1 MSNNIYKSIASLFFV
16 CSFFLFAQSQSI
28 TITSPASNST
38 FTGCSPFSVSF
49 TSTGVS
55 TFRYEYSLDGVLWK
69 QIGNNFFGSPFTGAE
84 IPFYPNNPSISI
96 RIVNNSNPNVGST
109 ITGLRASG
117 EFGQNQLEFTNPTSS
132 GSEIVVNFNGS
143 QYLSWNANYTKCTPF
158 VHILLSTNAGI
169 DFPIT
174 VTSFLNN
181 ANASFT
187 YNHNAIA
194 AGASKAVF
202 KIVDAYNSSN
212 FAVTPYVNLKSGV
225 AASNP
230 VEITSPAALSTLT
243 GCSAVT
249 MNYTGSVS
257 DYFNFEYSTDGGSSW
272 VVGTGWIWG
281 ASTSNFTFNIP
292 SHSGVLQTRFVKNSS
307 PFITVTGPNYNIV
320 NSVPQIKFTNPNIN
334 SIIDKTNTLTL
345 TWNASPSC
353 IPSIKI
359 ENSTDNGNTWHV
371 LYSGSNSIYYSVQ
384 PSVLSTLPGSSL
396 LKISDLN
403 NASNFNVTQLVLEEP
418 SITVNTVVGTLSFS
432 SCPNASANI
441 SFNKFGLGQIYNFN
455 LQYSLNG
462 GSTWQLIN
470 SNYISYNNNPIG
482 FTWNNIPEAVYTS
495 TGVLVKVT
503 EITSGLSISGSTLLN
518 FAAKLPVATYTGVV
532 SPTSQQPV
540 CQAYFK
546 PILNFCGNQD
556 VYLTTNSGAD
566 LIPVTI
572 NANFQ
577 QFYFNFPASYDNGVN
592 YRVVYRQSSNP
603 TVSVMGS
610 NFTFTKGFGS
620 ISSFNSTQQTNTANV
635 LYVNFAQL
643 CNISNANIDF
653 SLDGGTSY
661 TNYASN
667 VPNNSNGM
675 FSYTTPG
682 TTTTGFRVRIS
693 SAIDPTISVTSNIAN
708 VVNPTAPI
716 VKSLSVTS
724 VNLSTICGNS
734 SSITIARNYTGSTW
748 YSLSYSTDGGASW
761 KLSSEYFLN
770 LSGINT
776 TGTSTISFPFV
787 SSNQFRVKITEQANP
802 FFPVGLSN
810 LLTYNTTLTSS
821 LITMSAPSNLS
832 GNSTNFVYYS
842 ANSNCVPFVNVY
854 VSTNNGVSFEK
865 LYEKS
870 NTVGY
875 FQWTAYNE
883 NIPQARYKIESW
895 LNPAISVTSAAF
907 SITPTPVAGI
917 TLTGV
922 PAGLASCATF
932 GFNFQHIPFTSQ
944 NFRVEMT
951 TDGGASWRLVQNASL
966 YGSPLF
972 SVSNLSVGELPVNSV
987 INIRISR
994 SDNPSISATTT
1005 GITVTSLGVAG
1016 VEFISPISTTQYVS
1030 NASSAIN
1037 LVTTGLGCAIKDV
1050 KLEYSLDN
1058 GATYRVINDK
1068 FTLINNINWYIPNGT
1083 NTSEARLRI
1092 SDLNPNSV
1100 TVTSQAF
1107 NITNPFVIITVPGT
1121 VYQSVSV
1128 NIPVRYGGN
1137 NDYANFYSY
1146 YSLDNGSTWTYV
1158 NYAGYLGGTG
1168 STSFNFTPPIVTSLT
1183 SAIIMLGNSSSIG
1196 SVTKSYLSN
1205 TFNIDRP
1212 LVGFL
1217 PTLTGANI
1225 LANNANRTFNIT
1237 YAGWGGNTMYWFY
1250 TFDNGATATYQGN
1263 IFLSGTN
1270 SSTITWNPGIVGSVT
1285 GVKLAFGNS
1294 SSWASST
1301 NRYYSDE
1308 FFLTPPLLSVTS
1320 PMAGANIEANGVLVT
1335 NVVYTFSGWP
1345 SSTYYPYYT
1354 FDNGTTATRI
1364 TPPSSISLNGSGT
1377 NNFNW
1382 TPPTVSTITGTRLAW
1397 GNSTNWT
1404 SSTVKF
1410 LGHPFNLI
1418 PAINNVV
1425 TVTATN
1431 ATFGMCQGR
1440 QVVLTFG
1447 GSGVYNAGNRY
1458 VAEIVSSNA
1467 SAVGTGYYAG
1477 EIASTLTS
1485 GVITITTPNVGY
1497 SGSWVLRVYSTAP
1510 QITNVNNL
1518 KFQGITFGSNACIT
1532 ANNNNALLSI
1542 DGIGTLPLAG
1552 SIAYQINTTFAGGNQ
1567 FIAQLSNSIGGFN
1580 FPINI
1585 GSVTGTTAGSI
1596 PVNIPTGLATSSNY
1610 QIRVVS
1616 TNLPTTSSPTVQ
1628 FTINNAYIDVWS
1640 IAGNNFCPGSNFSTI
1655 FDADGDFLTGNQ
1667 FRVELSNSSGNFPT
1681 GTFIGS
1687 LSDDMGGIDL
1697 VANSTIPSSIANSN
1711 FYRVRVQSTNP
1722 FSNTSFDRE
1731 SPYFRTFSSCYN
1743 TISASTGPYFAGST
1757 LRVNI
1762 TPNVT
1767 FAGGNIYIAQLSDA
1781 SGSFANPQ
1789 FVGSVAGTSLATITG
1804 VIPALSSAGSNFSV
1818 RVVSTNH
1825 PSTSS
1830 GFFLG
1835 NINPLQI
1842 TMSPSINASGFCQEA
1857 YVKLGDLTVSGAP
1870 NMNNQYIVQMN
1881 DNGSV
1886 NFFSPFNV
1894 FAFSSSLSGIVS
1906 VPGFYI
1912 PTSVTGNGFNR
1923 SFRVISTSP
1932 SATSQN
1938 IIGTFGYNTK
1948 CFGSVSVSNATLAP
1962 NENYTVTYNLYPN
1975 VAYSAGNQFIAEVSN
1990 NGFVTVLGIGS
2001 VTSVASGVIP
2011 VSIPNTLPTGGYQL
2025 RVRATNFASTSFPEN
2040 ISINQVNIKA
2050 GFVDNT
2056 KSYCRGGKLFL
2067 ENFSV
2072 LSAVNLDNSYVVQ
2085 ISQSPSF
2092 VSGIYDLTTITSA
2105 AMGTISIGELDL
2117 PMSLPNMNATYYIR
2131 VRSTSP
2137 VSFGNYLSAIN
2148 IGGNCIVF
2156 SSSPSSNYCPND
2168 ASSVLFSTVDFK
2180 AGNRFTLLLSDEF
2193 GNFNSALPLNNVLRS
2208 TAGSNMTFNFTIP
2221 SGLPQGSNYK
2231 LKIASN
2237 NFVSESTTTAGFTIN
2252 QACLGVPG
2260 GFNTA
2265 VSQCSFIPLVTVA
2278 ANGSIND
2285 GNEYRLILT
2294 NNAGVPV
2301 SGIGLNS
2308 LLGIVATNTSG
2319 IITFENVILPTV
2331 SGTYRIRVQATNPS
2345 VASSLTN
2352 NFSITTNCLGAPF
2365 FPFNKICS
2373 GNTFNANI
2381 YVGSGNTYNT
2391 GNLFMI
2397 ELSNGSGSFASP
2409 ITVYS
2414 VLGTAANFSALVTI
2428 PSNMASGGGYK
2439 LRVRSTNPAFTSAD
2453 GNTFTIDQVCLSA
2466 GSVAFGPYIGGS
2478 SSISIPVQT
2487 VGNVVNGT
2495 TQYSAALYNQF
2506 GTFIGNIGTPT
2517 TATTITGT
2525 LPSVSNGGY
2534 YYAIITSTNPTAT
2547 SSQSNLFIVNQTGL
2561 EISTVAGS
2569 YCVGSS
2575 VLGVVFTA
2583 TGSVGGGNQ
2592 YALDL
2597 SDANGN
2603 FNFTYYPLGFISDN
2617 TVGVKTISGVIPI
2630 GITQSANYRLRVRAS
2645 NGSISL
2651 GTPININAT
2660 FEWTGAVN
2668 KDWNNVGNW
2677 SCPLLPTSNIDV
2689 VIPQIGNGNYP
2700 EINVTN
2706 AVARNMTVN
2715 TLASAFVLDNG
2726 LLSVYGNL
2734 VINGTFNSNSLG
2746 GINFLGVFNTNH
2758 DILGSGTVNLGL
2770 VTVPSFNYLN
2780 IRNTVSSMYRYYNY
2794 GYTYNYSVVNN
2805 IYEFYNYNRFEA
2817 YNNFTV
2823 INRFQ
2828 NDYVFNVYN
2837 TFVSNP
2843 EFYIGNFF
2851 VNNSTFFNPAVSS
2864 FYFTGTNSFIS
2875 GTNAPT
2881 FYNFYVNNGVN
2892 LSLQNIGI
2900 NVCANYGN
2908 NGFFNGLGY
2917 PVSFIAAPN
2926 NVPTIISGSGFS
2938 NFGSVIFNN
2947 IYGVNVT
2954 NNIAVQNNFLN
2965 IAGFNA
2971 GTSVISFTGNGI
2983 QNVSMAGIGNLTF
2996 NGINVAE
3003 TTSDLGVDANLVV
3016 QGSFTNRGRFRN
3028 NRATYFEG
3036 NAPQVISGSGYSS
3049 FNYIYNYNTFGVTI
3063 LTNIVVDG
3071 NLENNGQLNAAG
3083 YTISTTGITAQT
3095 ISGTNVINLGSLENT
3110 NTTGLDITQ
3119 DVVVQ
3124 GSFTNRGRVRGRD
3137 NTVVFG
3143 GDAVQT
3149 VVNTGTE
3156 AVFTNI
3162 SVTNTVAAVNLEGS
3176 YVVNG
3181 NISNAGLLNASNTV
3195 ITLSGVAN
3203 QTISGTNEVV
3213 LGTVLNE
3220 NTTGIV
3226 ATQDVAVTGN
3236 FRNRGRF
3243 RSTETLSLEGT
3254 TAQTISGNSS
3264 LELTNVINT
3273 NITELKVETPL
3284 VVSGNIANN
3293 GVLDASTT
3301 VISTTGTAVQSI
3313 TGSTVELGTLVNT
3326 NTVGGV
3332 KVEAP
3337 VEVKADII
3345 NNGSLTIDA
3354 PLTFAGTSQTI
3365 SGTSAPLVQ
3374 DVTVAPSSTVAVKGS
3389 FRSRGRIVNNS
3400 ASTGIVAAPAT
3411 TVSFEGTTK
3420 QSIEGTTPTAFANI
3434 AVQNASGIDVKQ
3446 TVSATG
3452 VSLAGGNLIVDAGK
3466 SVNITSADPNA
3477 VVRTNSSYVEGT
3489 LTRVVTAS
3497 GAAYTFPVGTTD
3509 AYRGVEVTF
3518 TGANNAG
3525 GIAVTP
3531 SASAPAL
3538 TQPAPNGA
3546 PLALFDPNLNDTL
3559 KAILP
3564 VSWKVEAQ
3572 NPSTPGDYNIALQA
3586 PVTLPGYA
3594 NPAELTVVKRA
3605 DENSPWV
3612 LAGDPAPVQTV
3623 TGGVKFSR
3631 RNVRSFSEYAVAGT
3645 CANVSRV
3652 STKPGIEQVDG
3663 TFRSD
3668 MEGNNYEWTIDDS
3681 VQRVLTT
3688 RTITPRKS
3696 GRYRVRVIVS
3706 GCYSE
3711 ASEYI
3716 DFTAPNGMAEIKL
3729 IETLLVYPNPA
3740 KGEFT
3745 IESETAA
3752 SGAYAIE
3759 MTNSMGNTVFV
3770 KTFNFIDANKLK
3782 YTHNTESLPTGI
3794 YFIKVSNKDKIKVI
3808 KLVVQ

>member
-28 TITSPASNST
+28 TITSPTPASTLQSCEEYEVKWTNTGTINNVNIDYSFNGGQTWKSLASFITNTGSRYVIVPSLASATNHTLRIRDSYNSSVFATVAGFTIQNSSTNKLRFTGPLNYGQPLVYNSGSGFSLQYNQSEVCVSEIEITLSTNGGVDFNISVTGKINTSNGSYYYTVPAGMNSKNCYFKIQDTGNPANFDVSERFELITPISFFELLPAASGSTYSLCNSISLYYRGTASQNYVIEYSLQGSGVWRSAGSYWGNTSSIAQVYNFAVKSTTGTYITRAYVSGNPSTSILGPSFQVQNGTPSLIITNPTGTQSYTLGQTLGISFQAVCTDIVRLDISSDAGQTWVNYVNNQGNSGYISMTIPTSFSGNYLARVYDVANPTVESIMQFVVIPPSLTVLSTSTGLTCANYNIQWSTKGMSSNTFNLSYSTNGGSTYIPIANNQFVSGAVKNYTWNVPSTLSGAVRLRVMEVNSSISGVRDIAINNYQGNITAVSYDAGNQQPCNYSISWTGTACGYNVYFTPDNGNTLYTLQTNTTGNNLYITEIPTSLTGIAHKVLVRSATHPTVSFLGTNIVTFSGATAITNVFPSSGSYTGNNYVSLSWSRPICKIPNVNVELSTNGGVNFFTVSTNNDNNSYFYLLPNINTNQARVRVTSTIDPTISAIGSNFTITSQVVVSPQIVSITSALNTLTGGNSFNLVVNRNETTNRSTALEISFDNGAIWHRISNPNISGLNPSINFTVPPVATNQAKLRLFYQDMPNVKIVSTT
-38 FTGCSPFSVSF
+38 FTIVDNIIFTSIYNIPTAIAKDAAQYIYFNPNSSAIIPYVDVELSTNAGVDFFPLYTKLRNQGNFLYSNAEGYVSADARFRVRNSAKPSVLITSTGFALVNSALITITSAPTTLTSCMNVSLDFRFVDNGQFYFDVDYTDDGGVSWNKLVTNQYLSGFPVYNLQFPAPLVSSDKNVKFRVYQSGLPETLRETGNIFVYANLLGGLSFARPTASDIF
-49 TSTGVS
+49 TSTNAENIQWLTTGAGCTVKNVKI
-55 TFRYEYSLDGVLWK
+55 EYSLDGGSSFTVIRSNVPVSLSPSSLSWFVPGGSNTSTAVLK
-69 QIGNNFFGSPFTGAE
+69 ASSVQ
-84 IPFYPNNPSISI
+84 YPSISTTSQNFSI
-96 RIVNNSNPNVGST
+96 SDPFLIISVPSLVN
-109 ITGLRASG
+109 
-117 EFGQNQLEFTNPTSS
+117 
-132 GSEIVVNFNGS
+132 
-143 QYLSWNANYTKCTPF
+143 
-158 VHILLSTNAGI
+158 
-169 DFPIT
+169 
-174 VTSFLNN
+174 
-181 ANASFT
+181 
-187 YNHNAIA
+187 
-194 AGASKAVF
+194 
-202 KIVDAYNSSN
+202 YNSSS
-212 FAVTPYVNLKSGV
+212 AYAIIYGGQP
-225 AASNP
+225 
-230 VEITSPAALSTLT
+230 TST
-243 GCSAVT
+243 
-249 MNYTGSVS
+249 Y
-257 DYFNFEYSTDGGSSW
+257 YY
-272 VVGTGWIWG
+272 
-281 ASTSNFTFNIP
+281 
-292 SHSGVLQTRFVKNSS
+292 R
-307 PFITVTGPNYNIV
+307 
-320 NSVPQIKFTNPNIN
+320 
-334 SIIDKTNTLTL
+334 
-345 TWNASPSC
+345 
-353 IPSIKI
+353 
-359 ENSTDNGNTWHV
+359 
-371 LYSGSNSIYYSVQ
+371 YYS
-384 PSVLSTLPGSSL
+384 
-396 LKISDLN
+396 ID
-403 NASNFNVTQLVLEEP
+403 
-418 SITVNTVVGTLSFS
+418 
-432 SCPNASANI
+432 
-441 SFNKFGLGQIYNFN
+441 
-455 LQYSLNG
+455 G
-462 GSTWQLIN
+462 GSTW
-470 SNYISYNNNPIG
+470 
-482 FTWNNIPEAVYTS
+482 
-495 TGVLVKVT
+495 
-503 EITSGLSISGSTLLN
+503 
-518 FAAKLPVATYTGVV
+518 
-532 SPTSQQPV
+532 
-540 CQAYFK
+540 
-546 PILNFCGNQD
+546 
-556 VYLTTNSGAD
+556 VYLTGSNISSGSGRTNS
-566 LIPVTI
+566 
-572 NANFQ
+572 NW
-577 QFYFNFPASYDNGVN
+577 
-592 YRVVYRQSSNP
+592 
-603 TVSVMGS
+603 
-610 NFTFTKGFGS
+610 
-620 ISSFNSTQQTNTANV
+620 
-635 LYVNFAQL
+635 
-643 CNISNANIDF
+643 
-653 SLDGGTSY
+653 
-661 TNYASN
+661 
-667 VPNNSNGM
+667 
-675 FSYTTPG
+675 TTPNVNSF
-682 TTTTGFRVRIS
+682 TGALLGLHRE
-693 SAIDPTISVTSNIAN
+693 
-708 VVNPTAPI
+708 
-716 VKSLSVTS
+716 
-724 VNLSTICGNS
+724 
-734 SSITIARNYTGSTW
+734 
-748 YSLSYSTDGGASW
+748 YSLSHSNM
-761 KLSSEYFLN
+761 E
-770 LSGINT
+770 I
-776 TGTSTISFPFV
+776 V
-787 SSNQFRVKITEQANP
+787 SSPFTITSP
-802 FFPVGLSN
+802 I
-810 LLTYNTTLTSS
+810 
-821 LITMSAPSNLS
+821 ITMSTPGLGQEIQSS
-832 GNSTNFVYYS
+832 STLIT
-842 ANSNCVPFVNVY
+842 P
-854 VSTNNGVSFEK
+854 VSFTF
-865 LYEKS
+865 S
-870 NTVGY
+870 G
-875 FQWTAYNE
+875 WTSSQTMYPYYILNGNE
-883 NIPQARYKIESW
+883 AGATRI
-895 LNPAISVTSAAF
+895 TSYSRNF
-907 SITPTPVAGI
+907 SGSGFDSFTW
-917 TLTGV
+917 TLPNV
-922 PAGLASCATF
+922 
-932 GFNFQHIPFTSQ
+932 
-944 NFRVEMT
+944 
-951 TDGGASWRLVQNASL
+951 
-966 YGSPLF
+966 
-972 SVSNLSVGELPVNSV
+972 
-987 INIRISR
+987 
-994 SDNPSISATTT
+994 ATT
-1005 GITVTSLGVAG
+1005 
-1016 VEFISPISTTQYVS
+1016 
-1030 NASSAIN
+1030 
-1037 LVTTGLGCAIKDV
+1037 
-1050 KLEYSLDN
+1050 
-1058 GATYRVINDK
+1058 
-1068 FTLINNINWYIPNGT
+1068 
-1083 NTSEARLRI
+1083 
-1092 SDLNPNSV
+1092 
-1100 TVTSQAF
+1100 
-1107 NITNPFVIITVPGT
+1107 
-1121 VYQSVSV
+1121 
-1128 NIPVRYGGN
+1128 
-1137 NDYANFYSY
+1137 
-1146 YSLDNGSTWTYV
+1146 
-1158 NYAGYLGGTG
+1158 
-1168 STSFNFTPPIVTSLT
+1168 T
-1183 SAIIMLGNSSSIG
+1183 SAIIGWGNNSTS
-1196 SVTKSYLSN
+1196 
-1205 TFNIDRP
+1205 
-1212 LVGFL
+1212 LVGSSRKIYGHQF
-1217 PTLTGANI
+1217 TL
-1225 LANNANRTFNIT
+1225 
-1237 YAGWGGNTMYWFY
+1237 
-1250 TFDNGATATYQGN
+1250 
-1263 IFLSGTN
+1263 
-1270 SSTITWNPGIVGSVT
+1270 V
-1285 GVKLAFGNS
+1285 
-1294 SSWASST
+1294 
-1301 NRYYSDE
+1301 
-1308 FFLTPPLLSVTS
+1308 PPV
-1320 PMAGANIEANGVLVT
+1320 
-1335 NVVYTFSGWP
+1335 
-1345 SSTYYPYYT
+1345 
-1354 FDNGTTATRI
+1354 
-1364 TPPSSISLNGSGT
+1364 
-1377 NNFNW
+1377 
-1382 TPPTVSTITGTRLAW
+1382 
-1397 GNSTNWT
+1397 
-1404 SSTVKF
+1404 
-1410 LGHPFNLI
+1410 
-1418 PAINNVV
+1418 NNVV

-1518 KFQGITFGSNACIT
+1518 KFQGITFGSNSCIT

-1585 GSVTGTTAGSI
+1585 GSVSGTTAGSI

-1743 TISASTGPYFAGST
+1743 TISASAGPYFAGAT

-1767 FAGGNIYIAQLSDA
+1767 FGGGNIYIAQLSDA

-1835 NINPLQI
+1835 IVNPLQI
-1842 TMSPSINASGFCQEA
+1842 TMSPSINASGFCQGA
-1857 YVKLGDLTVSGAP
+1857 YVKLGNITVSGSPAS
-1870 NMNNQYIVQMN
+1870 NNQYVVQMN
-1881 DNGSV
+1881 DNGST
-1886 NFFSPFNV
+1886 NFFSPYNV
-1894 FAFSSSLSGIVS
+1894 FSFNSSATGVIS
-1906 VPGFYI
+1906 VPGFFI
-1912 PTSVTGNGFNR
+1912 PTSVLGNGFNR
-1923 SFRVISTSP
+1923 SFRIISTSP

-1938 IIGTFGYNTK
+1938 VIGTFGYNSN
-1948 CFGSVSVSNATLAP
+1948 CYGSIILSSGMFVPNA
-1962 NENYTVTYNLYPN
+1962 NYTVTYNLNPN
-1975 VAYSAGNQFIAEVSN
+1975 LVYASGNQMIAEISGN
-1990 NGFVTVLGIGS
+1990 DFATVLGIGS
-2001 VTSVASGVIP
+2001 VVSVSSGVIP
-2011 VSIPNTLPTGGYQL
+2011 VAIPNTLPTGMYKV
-2025 RVRATNFASTSFPEN
+2025 RVRSTDFASISFSEDVYV
-2040 ISINQVNIKA
+2040 SQVNIA
-2050 GFVDNT
+2050 TGNFDNT
-2056 KSYCRGGKLFL
+2056 KQYCQGGPL
-2067 ENFSV
+2067 EINNFTVSS
-2072 LSAVNLDNSYVVQ
+2072 LVNAGNKYIIQ
-2085 ISQSPSF
+2085 ISTSQSFPLGSTF
-2092 VSGIYDLTTITSA
+2092 DLTTIASA
-2105 AMGTISIGELDL
+2105 SMGSIPVGTITI
-2117 PMSLPNMNATYYIR
+2117 PVNSLMGDNFYYYRILSTDPVAAVNHGTQIQIR
-2131 VRSTSP
+2131 NNCLF
-2137 VSFGNYLSAIN
+2137 VSNPA
-2148 IGGNCIVF
+2148 
-2156 SSSPSSNYCPND
+2156 SSYCP
-2168 ASSVLFSTVDFK
+2168 AAAGSVFYGNVSLN
-2180 AGNRFTLLLSDEF
+2180 AGNRITGLLSDEL
-2193 GNFNSALPLNNVLRS
+2193 GNFNNALPIGSVLDNV
-2208 TAGSNMTFNFTIP
+2208 AGGSKTFNFTIP
-2221 SGLPQGSNYK
+2221 SGLPQGSGYRIK
-2231 LKIASN
+2231 LVSN
-2237 NFVSESTTTAGFTIN
+2237 DFVSESQSTSAFEIKQVCIG
-2252 QACLGVPG
+2252 QPG
-2260 GFNTA
+2260 GFNTGI
-2265 VSQCSFIPLVTVA
+2265 SQCSFIPVVTVSA
-2278 ANGSIND
+2278 FGTVNP
-2285 GNEYRLILT
+2285 GNEYKLILT
-2294 NNAGVPV
+2294 YTSGVPV
-2301 SGIGLNS
+2301 NGVGLNS
-2308 LLGIVATNTSG
+2308 LLGTVMSASTG
-2319 IITFENVILPTV
+2319 VITFENVILPTV
-2331 SGTYRIRVQATNPS
+2331 TGTYRLRVLATNPAVS
-2345 VASSLTN
+2345 GDLGSS
-2352 NFSITTNCLGAPF
+2352 FSIINNCLGAPF

-2373 GNTFNANI
+2373 GNPFYANVYI
-2381 YVGSGNTYNT
+2381 GSGNTYNA
-2391 GNLFMI
+2391 GNQFI
-2397 ELSNGSGSFASP
+2397 VELSNASGSFGAAAVVSVTSTTSNNFY
-2409 ITVYS
+2409 TV
-2414 VLGTAANFSALVTI
+2414 VTI
-2428 PSNMASGGGYK
+2428 PSNLPTGSGYK
-2439 LRVRSTNPAFTSAD
+2439 LRVRSTNPAFTSND
-2453 GNTFTIDQVCLSA
+2453 GNTFAIDQVCLSA

-2478 SSISIPVQT
+2478 SSISIPVET

-2506 GTFIGNIGTPT
+2506 GTFIGNIGTAT

-2547 SSQSNLFIVNQTGL
+2547 SSQSNLFIVNQTAL
-2561 EISTVAGS
+2561 EISTLAGS

-2746 GINFLGVFNTNH
+2746 GINFLGAFNTNH

-2780 IRNTVSSMYRYYNY
+2780 IRNTVSRMYRYYNY

-2843 EFYIGNFF
+2843 EFYVGNFF

-2875 GTNAPT
+2875 GTYAPT

-2900 NVCANYGN
+2900 NVYANYGN
-2908 NGFFNGLGY
+2908 SGFFNGLGY
-2917 PVSFIAAPN
+2917 PVSFISGPTNAPT
-2926 NVPTIISGSGFS
+2926 VISGSGFS

-3036 NAPQVISGSGYSS
+3036 NAPQVISGSGYSR

-3071 NLENNGQLNAAG
+3071 NLENNGLLNAAG
-3083 YTISTTGITAQT
+3083 YTISTTGTTAQT

-3181 NISNAGLLNASNTV
+3181 NISNDGLLNASNTV

-3220 NTTGIV
+3220 NTTGILV
-3226 ATQDVAVTGN
+3226 TQDVAVTGN

-3243 RSTETLSLEGT
+3243 RSTETLTLEGT

-3273 NITELKVETPL
+3273 NTTELKVETPL

-3389 FRSRGRIVNNS
+3389 VRSRGRIVNNS

-3434 AVQNASGIDVKQ
+3434 AVQNTSGIDVKQ

-3477 VVRTNSSYVEGT
+3477 VVRTNDSYVEGT

-3518 TGANNAG
+3518 TGVNNAG

-3605 DENSPWV
+3605 DESSPWV

-3652 STKPGIEQVDG
+3652 STKPGIEQIDG

-3711 ASEYI
+3711 ASEYVE
-3716 DFTAPNGMAEIKL
+3716 FTAPNGMAEIKL

-3752 SGAYAIE
+3752 SGAYVIE

-3770 KTFNFIDANKLK
+3770 KTLNFIDANKLK

-3794 YFIKVSNKDKIKVI
+3794 YFIKVSNKDKTKVI